1 MKMCMFL
8 YFHVNF
14 IHESTQTC
22 MFPCKFAFFYP
33 PIHHNGKGSNM
44 GYHLESDHSGWQPA
58 TCTLYVDGCRSLQG
72 DTCFLHGLLHLV
84 GKAVELLH
92 SGALLWIPVQL
103 CGLSS

>member
-33 PIHHNGKGSNM
+33 PIHHSGKGSNM
-44 GYHLESDHSGWQPA
+44 DYHLESDHSDWQPA
-58 TCTLYVDGCRSLQG
+58 ICTCMWM
-72 DTCFLHGLLHLV
+72 
-84 GKAVELLH
+84 A
-92 SGALLWIPVQL
+92 A
-103 CGLSS
+103 GLSKVTRVAFTDCCTW